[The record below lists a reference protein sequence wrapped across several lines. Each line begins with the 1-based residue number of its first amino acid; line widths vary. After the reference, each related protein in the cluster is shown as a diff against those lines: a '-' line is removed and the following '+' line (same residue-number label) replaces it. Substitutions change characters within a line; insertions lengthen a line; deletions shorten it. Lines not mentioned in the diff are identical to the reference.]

1 MAQLARH
8 RPWRQEKIKIV
19 TDVHPIPAK
28 AEAWENVAIYTGAP
42 PPDVQRPHFDGHA
55 PPEILARVRERPNA
69 TH

>member
-1 MAQLARH
+1 M
-8 RPWRQEKIKIV
+8 

-55 PPEILARVRERPNA
+55 PPEILARVREQPNA
-69 TH
+69 H